1 MLAPQCWGRFY
12 LYLVFKNL
20 SIIGQCLMNMNISP
34 QTVGAPNTKLVSLEK
49 SSNNFDLISVI
60 YGD

>member
-1 MLAPQCWGRFY
+1 
-12 LYLVFKNL
+12 
-20 SIIGQCLMNMNISP
+20 MNISAH
-34 QTVGAPNTKLVSLEK
+34 TAGAPNTKLVFLEK